1 MRYKNGAELEME
13 RMQRIGDRMAKARK
27 ESGYCTHGW
36 LQGPP
41 GPVGKPT
48 TVATCLHC
56 GATWPT
62 IEDAYA
68 ANKEAM
74 RNLPR

>member
-13 RMQRIGDRMAKARK
+13 RMQRIGNRIGAAKK
-27 ESGYCTHGW
+27 LSYCTHGW

-48 TVATCLHC
+48 TVVTCNDC
-56 GATWPT
+56 GAVFP
-62 IEDAYA
+62 DFDAAYA

-74 RNLPR
+74 RNLP

>member
-1 MRYKNGAELEME
+1 ME
-13 RMQRIGDRMAKARK
+13 RMQRIGDRIGKARK
-27 ESGYCTHGW
+27 AGYCTHGW

-41 GPVGKPT
+41 GPPDKPT
-48 TVATCLHC
+48 KVATCLHC
-56 GATWPT
+56 GAIWPT
-62 IEDAYA
+62 MDEAYA